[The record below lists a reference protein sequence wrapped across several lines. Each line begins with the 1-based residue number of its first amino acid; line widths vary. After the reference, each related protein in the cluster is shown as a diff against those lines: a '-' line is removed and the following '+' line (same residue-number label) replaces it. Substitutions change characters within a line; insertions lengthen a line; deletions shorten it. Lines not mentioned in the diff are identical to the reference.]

1 VNGLARTSWTGNGR
15 WIARGVALA
24 AAIAGI
30 VAFVAWP
37 RRAPSAPPF
46 TSAPVERGAVV
57 ARVTASG
64 TLSARRTVLVSS
76 QVSGRLAAVLVD
88 FNAPVRRGQVLA
100 RIDPQPFAAAVA
112 QAEAN
117 AAAAEATVEKARA
130 KAAELE
136 RQVGRDRALAA
147 RQLVATAELETAE
160 SELAMARAELSGA
173 QASVAQAAAAL
184 AQARFNLSMTSI
196 RSPID
201 GLVVSR
207 DVDEGQT
214 VAASLQAPTLFTLA
228 EDLRSM
234 QVKAHVSESDVG
246 RIAVG
251 MPASFT
257 VSAFPKQPFDGS
269 VRQVRTSAQT
279 TENVVTYD
287 VIVDAENPA
296 LRLKPGMTATVTFT
310 IAERRD
316 VLRVPNAA
324 LRFRPPGATP
334 APTSPPG
341 DDRKLVHVV
350 TADALRPIPVEVGV
364 TDGTYTE
371 ITAPALAAGMLVATQ
386 AAPGGSSK
394 VSAPRPPA
402 GGPPGVF

>member
-1 VNGLARTSWTGNGR
+1 
-15 WIARGVALA
+15 
-24 AAIAGI
+24 
-30 VAFVAWP
+30 
-37 RRAPSAPPF
+37 
-46 TSAPVERGAVV
+46 
-57 ARVTASG
+57 
-64 TLSARRTVLVSS
+64 
-76 QVSGRLAAVLVD
+76 
-88 FNAPVRRGQVLA
+88 
-100 RIDPQPFAAAVA
+100 
-112 QAEAN
+112 
-117 AAAAEATVEKARA
+117 
-130 KAAELE
+130 
-136 RQVGRDRALAA
+136 
-147 RQLVATAELETAE
+147 
-160 SELAMARAELSGA
+160 
-173 QASVAQAAAAL
+173 
-184 AQARFNLSMTSI
+184 
-196 RSPID
+196 
-201 GLVVSR
+201 
-207 DVDEGQT
+207 
-214 VAASLQAPTLFTLA
+214 
-228 EDLRSM
+228 
-234 QVKAHVSESDVG
+234 
-246 RIAVG
+246 
-251 MPASFT
+251 
-257 VSAFPKQPFDGS
+257 

>member
-1 VNGLARTSWTGNGR
+1 VNGLARNSWTGNGR
-15 WIARGVALA
+15 WIAWGVALA
-24 AAIAGI
+24 AAMAGT

-37 RRAPSAPPF
+37 RRAPTAPPF
-46 TSAPVERGAVV
+46 TSAPIERGAVV

-136 RQVGRDRALAA
+136 
-147 RQLVATAELETAE
+147 TAE

-173 QASVAQAAAAL
+173 RASVAQAAAAL
-184 AQARFNLSMTSI
+184 AQARFNLAMTSI

-251 MPASFT
+251 MPVSFT

-334 APTSPPG
+334 APASPPG
-341 DDRKLVHVV
+341 GDRKLVHVV
-350 TADALRPIPVEVGV
+350 AAGALRPIPVEVGV

-386 AAPGGSSK
+386 AAPGGTSK

-402 GGPPGVF
+402 GGPPPGPPRVF